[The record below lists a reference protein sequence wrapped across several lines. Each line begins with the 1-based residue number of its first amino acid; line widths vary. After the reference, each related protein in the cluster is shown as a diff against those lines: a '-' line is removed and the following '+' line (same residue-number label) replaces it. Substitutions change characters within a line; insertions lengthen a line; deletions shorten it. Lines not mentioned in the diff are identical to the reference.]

1 MKLNPLHGKLLSRVF
16 HAGISLKGIDGIL
29 ELIGGGLLWFV
40 PLSKMDLFVRALFA
54 HELSR
59 DPDDFIATHML
70 HASAQIANSD
80 PLFASAYLISHGLVK
95 VILVAAL
102 WMNQLWAYPLTI
114 FVFSAFMIYQT
125 YRFAHTHSPA
135 MLLLTLF
142 DAAVVYL
149 TWAEYREQK
158 ALRTRSVLESSI
170 PG

>member
-1 MKLNPLHGKLLSRVF
+1 MNPLHGKLLSRVF
-16 HAGISLKGIDGIL
+16 HAGITVKGIDGIL
-29 ELIGGGLLWFV
+29 ELIGGGLLWFI
-40 PLSKMDLFVRALFA
+40 PLSRMDLFVRALCA

-59 DPDDFIATHML
+59 DPDDFISTHLL

-95 VILVAAL
+95 VVLVISL

-114 FVFSAFMIYQT
+114 FVFSAFMAYQT
-125 YRFAHTHSPA
+125 YRFALTHSLA

-142 DAAVVYL
+142 DAVVVYL
-149 TWAEYREQK
+149 TWAEFREQK
-158 ALRTRSVLESSI
+158 ALRSRAALETSF